1 MSQFRTE
8 YVGDPKDKGVPMPKQ
23 DTVRKILEGLWMIC
37 SARESGADFDWFPQG
52 DFCFRKR
59 NGHDRIFRV
68 RIFEDANSGRS
79 ESDGGPGR
87 GGFDALGKYS
97 LGDST
102 ITIYIDSCRKA
113 ESEYS
118 DGSWKLEHLIKVV
131 LIHELAH
138 LITNK
143 GFDLVSNCI
152 N

>member
-8 YVGDPKDKGVPMPKQ
+8 YVGDPKDNGVPMPKQ

-37 SARESGADFDWFPQG
+37 SARDFGAGFDWFPEG
-52 DFCFRKR
+52 EFCFQRR
-59 NGHDRIFRV
+59 NKYDRIFRV
-68 RIFEDANSGRS
+68 QIFEGREDANRRS

-102 ITIYIDSCRKA
+102 VTIYVDSCRKA

-118 DGSWKLEHLIKVV
+118 DGGWKLENLIKVV

-138 LITNK
+138 LITHK
-143 GFDLVSNCI
+143 GF
-152 N
+152 